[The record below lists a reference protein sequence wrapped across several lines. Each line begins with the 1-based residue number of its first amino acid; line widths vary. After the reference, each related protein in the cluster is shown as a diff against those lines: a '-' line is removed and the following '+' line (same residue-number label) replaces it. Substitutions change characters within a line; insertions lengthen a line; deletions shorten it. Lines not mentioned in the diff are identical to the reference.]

1 MKAYGSIIGQS
12 DPTWFEFNIE
22 DTKNRPVSYEYVE
35 VEVEEPQP
43 DGSMRSIRVLGQV
56 KTITSRHPFYDERT
70 TPDAARKMGELGVD
84 DDLIQVFAH
93 AKVLGYL
100 HNEGGR
106 NEVRR
111 PRSPP
116 MPGSP
121 VYRASDEILQRLFT
135 LDEGEVPLMVGSLLH
150 REGISVPVSGKE
162 LHRHTAILA
171 MTRYGK
177 SYFAGRI
184 MEQLM
189 RQGASIL
196 VIDAHGDY
204 ANMTQDPAGA
214 EHEYFRDKVT
224 VYRPEAAEAFDAPHV
239 KPLHISVSQCT
250 VGELCRL
257 SHVTGSLQ
265 RIILGKA
272 VKEAKARKKF
282 YCLQDIIDVLYEQL
296 DEGEEEEETEGK
308 NKKKTTKQDVTRV
321 ARLIEY
327 LEGLEERNIFS
338 EGELPVKEFFAP
350 QHMSDVF
357 LSGISDDEQDVLV
370 GMILRRI
377 FQIKYRHEEKL
388 PLFVFVEEAHR
399 FAAPPDEGGGKFSRD
414 IIARIA
420 AEGAK
425 FGVFLT
431 VISQRPRRI
440 DPDILSNCSNLAIL
454 RVVNSTDQNTIQAAS
469 ESFSEDLLADLP
481 ALEQGEAVL
490 VGPFVPV
497 PVMIKTAKRETRHGG
512 RTPEIADLLRQARE
526 DAEIKRKRDAFP
538 LH

>member
-1 MKAYGSIIGQS
+1 MKEYGSIIGQS
-12 DPTWFEFNIE
+12 DPTWFEFNIV
-22 DTKNRPVSYEYVE
+22 DSKNRPVSYEYVE

-43 DGSMRSIRVLGQV
+43 DGSMRNIRVLGQV

-70 TPDAARKMGELGVD
+70 TPDAARKMSELGVD

-100 HNEGGR
+100 HDEAGR
-106 NEVRR
+106 SEVHR

-121 VYRASDEILQRLFT
+121 VYRASDELLQRLFT
-135 LDEGEVPLMVGSLLH
+135 LGEGEIPLMVGSLLH
-150 REGISVPVSGKE
+150 REGISIPISGKE

-184 MEQLM
+184 MEQLL

-204 ANMTQDPAGA
+204 ANMTQDPVGA

-224 VYRPEAAEAFDAPHV
+224 VYRPETAEAFDAPHV

-250 VGELCRL
+250 TGELCRL
-257 SHVTGSLQ
+257 AHVTGSLQ
-265 RIILGKA
+265 RIILGKS

-282 YCLQDIIDVLYEQL
+282 YGLQDVIDVLYEQL
-296 DEGEEEEETEGK
+296 DEGEEEEDEGK
-308 NKKKTTKQDVTRV
+308 KKKKKAKQDVTRV
-321 ARLIEY
+321 ARLIEH
-327 LEGLEERNIFS
+327 LEDLEERNIFS
-338 EGELPVKEFFAP
+338 EGELPIKEFFGP
-350 QHMSDVF
+350 QHMSDIF
-357 LSGISDDEQDVLV
+357 LSGISDDEQDVIV
-370 GMILRRI
+370 GMILRRV

-399 FAAPPDEGGGKFSRD
+399 FAAPPDEGGGRFSRD
-414 IIARIA
+414 ILARIA

-454 RVVNSTDQNTIQAAS
+454 RVVNSQDQNTIQAAS
-469 ESFSEDLLADLP
+469 ESFSEDLLTDLP

-497 PVMIKTAKRETRHGG
+497 PVMMKTAKRETRHGG

-538 LH
+538 IH

>member
-1 MKAYGSIIGQS
+1 MKEYGSIIGQS
-12 DPTWFEFNIE
+12 DPTWFEFNIV
-22 DTKNRPVSYEYVE
+22 DPKNRPVSYEYVE
-35 VEVEEPQP
+35 VEVEEPQQ
-43 DGSMRSIRVLGQV
+43 DGSMKSIRVLGQV
-56 KTITSRHPFYDERT
+56 KRITSRHPFYDERT
-70 TPDAARKMGELGVD
+70 TPDAARKMGELGID

-100 HNEGGR
+100 HDEGGR
-106 NEVRR
+106 SDVRR

-121 VYRASDEILQRLFT
+121 VYRASDQILQRLFT
-135 LDEGEVPLMVGSLLH
+135 LGEGEIPLMVGSLLH

-184 MEQLM
+184 MEQLL

-204 ANMTQDPAGA
+204 ANMTQDTDGA
-214 EHEYFRDKVT
+214 EHEFFRDKVT

-239 KPLHISVSQCT
+239 KPLHIGVSQCT
-250 VGELCRL
+250 TGELCRL
-257 SHVTGSLQ
+257 AHVVGSLQ
-265 RIILGKA
+265 RIILAKA
-272 VKEAKARKKF
+272 VKEARARKKL
-282 YCLQDIIDVLYEQL
+282 YGLQDIIDVLYEQL
-296 DEGEEEEETEGK
+296 EEGDEEEAPDA
-308 NKKKTTKQDVTRV
+308 KKKKKGKGDTPRV
-321 ARLIEY
+321 ARIIEH
-327 LEGLEERNIFS
+327 LDGLAERNIFS
-338 EGELPVKEFFAP
+338 EGELPVKEFFTP
-350 QHMSDVF
+350 MHMSGVF

-370 GMILRRI
+370 GMILRRV

-388 PLFVFVEEAHR
+388 PLFIFVEEAHR
-399 FAAPPDEGGGKFSRD
+399 FAAPPDEGGGRFSRD
-414 IIARIA
+414 ILARIA

-497 PVMIKTAKRETRHGG
+497 PVMIKTARRETRHGG

>member
-1 MKAYGSIIGQS
+1 MKEYGSIIGQS
-12 DPTWFEFNIE
+12 DPTWFEFNIS
-22 DTKNRPVSYEYVE
+22 DPKNRPVSYEYVE
-35 VEVEEPQP
+35 VEVEEPQQ

-56 KTITSRHPFYDERT
+56 KKITSRHPFYDERT

-93 AKVLGYL
+93 TKVLGYL

-106 NEVRR
+106 SDVRR

-121 VYRASDEILQRLFT
+121 VFRASDEILQRLFT
-135 LDEGEVPLMVGSLLH
+135 LSEGEIPLMVGSLLH

-184 MEQLM
+184 MEQLLK
-189 RQGASIL
+189 QGASIL

-204 ANMTQDPAGA
+204 ANMTQDPDGA
-214 EHEYFRDKVT
+214 EHEFFRDKVT
-224 VYRPEAAEAFDAPHV
+224 VYHPEAAEAFDANHV
-239 KPLHISVSQCT
+239 KPLHIGASQCS
-250 VGELCRL
+250 VGELSRL
-257 SHVTGSLQ
+257 AHITGSLQ
-265 RIILGKA
+265 RIILNRA
-272 VKEAKARKKF
+272 VKEAKTRKKL
-282 YCLQDIIDVLYEQL
+282 YGLQDIIDVLYAQI
-296 DEGEEEEETEGK
+296 DEGEEETPEA
-308 NKKKTTKQDVTRV
+308 KKEKKAKPDKVRV
-321 ARLIEY
+321 ARVIEH
-327 LEGLEERNIFS
+327 LEGLAERNIFS
-338 EGELPVKEFFAP
+338 DGELPVKEFFAP
-350 QHMSDVF
+350 MHMSDVF

-370 GMILRRI
+370 GMILRRV

-399 FAAPPDEGGGKFSRD
+399 FAAPPDEGGGRFSRD

-497 PVMIKTAKRETRHGG
+497 PVMIKTARRETRHGG

-526 DAEIKRKRDAFP
+526 DAEIKKKRDAFP

>member
-1 MKAYGSIIGQS
+1 MKEYGSIIGQS
-12 DPTWFEFNIE
+12 DPTWFEFNIV

-70 TPDAARKMGELGVD
+70 TPDAARKMSELGID

-100 HNEGGR
+100 HEEDGR
-106 NEVRR
+106 SEVHR

-121 VYRASDEILQRLFT
+121 VYRASDELLQRLFT
-135 LDEGEVPLMVGSLLH
+135 LGEGEIPLMVGSLLY
-150 REGISVPVSGKE
+150 REGIRVPVSGKE

-184 MEQLM
+184 MEQLL

-204 ANMTQDPAGA
+204 ANMTQDPGGA

-224 VYRPEAAEAFDAPHV
+224 VYRPETAEAFDAPQV
-239 KPLHISVSQCT
+239 KPLHISVSECT
-250 VGELCRL
+250 TGELCRL
-257 SHVTGSLQ
+257 AHVTGSLQ

-272 VKEAKARKKF
+272 VKEAKAHKKF
-282 YCLQDIIDVLYEQL
+282 YGLEDIVDVLYEQL
-296 DEGEEEEETEGK
+296 DEGEEEEELEV
-308 NKKKTTKQDVTRV
+308 KKKRSGAKQDATRV

-327 LEGLEERNIFS
+327 LEGLAERNIFS
-338 EGELPVKEFFAP
+338 EGELPVREFFAP
-350 QHMSDVF
+350 QHMSDIF
-357 LSGISDDEQDVLV
+357 LSGISDDEQDVIV
-370 GMILRRI
+370 GMILRRV

-399 FAAPPDEGGGKFSRD
+399 FAAPPDEGGGRFSRD
-414 IIARIA
+414 ILARIA

-454 RVVNSTDQNTIQAAS
+454 RVVNSQDQNTIQAAS

-497 PVMIKTAKRETRHGG
+497 PVMIRTAKRETRHGG

-526 DAEIKRKRDAFP
+526 DAEIKRRRDAFP

>member
-1 MKAYGSIIGQS
+1 MKEYGSIIGQS
-12 DPTWFEFNIE
+12 DPTWFEFNIV
-22 DTKNRPVSYEYVE
+22 DPNNRPVSYEYVE
-35 VEVEEPQP
+35 VEVEEPQQ

-56 KTITSRHPFYDERT
+56 KSITSRHPFYDERT
-70 TPDAARKMGELGVD
+70 TPDAARKQRELGVD

-100 HNEGGR
+100 YDEGGR

-116 MPGSP
+116 MPGTP
-121 VYRASDEILQRLFT
+121 VFRASDEMLQSLFT
-135 LDEGEVPLMVGSLLH
+135 LGEGEVPLMVGSLLH
-150 REGISVPVSGKE
+150 REGISVPISGKE

-184 MEQLM
+184 IEQLL

-204 ANMTQDPAGA
+204 ANMTQDLEGA
-214 EHEYFRDKVT
+214 EHGFFRDKVT
-224 VYRPEAAEAFDAPHV
+224 VYRPEGAEAFDAPHV
-239 KPLHISVSQCT
+239 KPLHVGVSQCT
-250 VGELCRL
+250 TAELCRL
-257 SHVTGSLQ
+257 AHVTGSLQ
-265 RIILGKA
+265 RIILGRA
-272 VKEAKARKKF
+272 VKEARARKKL
-282 YCLQDIIDVLYEQL
+282 YGLQDIIDILYEQL
-296 DEGEEEEETEGK
+296 DEGEENEDAPESK
-308 NKKKTTKQDVTRV
+308 RKKKGKGDATRI
-321 ARLIEY
+321 ARIIEH
-327 LEGLEERNIFS
+327 LEGLAERNIFS
-338 EGELPVKEFFAP
+338 EGELPVKEFFSP
-350 QHMSDVF
+350 MHLSSVF

-370 GMILRRI
+370 GMILRRV
-377 FQIKYRHEEKL
+377 FQTKYRHEERL
-388 PLFVFVEEAHR
+388 PIFVFVEEAHR
-399 FAAPPDEGGGKFSRD
+399 FAAPPDEGGGRFSRD
-414 IIARIA
+414 ILARIA

-497 PVMIKTAKRETRHGG
+497 PVMIKTARRETRHGG

-526 DAEIKRKRDAFP
+526 DAEIKKKRDAFP

>member
-1 MKAYGSIIGQS
+1 MKEYGSIIGQS
-12 DPTWFEFNIE
+12 DPTWFEFNIV

-35 VEVEEPQP
+35 VEIEEPQP

-70 TPDAARKMGELGVD
+70 TPDAARKMGELGID

-100 HNEGGR
+100 HSEGGR
-106 NEVRR
+106 SEVHR

-121 VYRASDEILQRLFT
+121 VYRASDELLQRLFT
-135 LDEGEVPLMVGSLLH
+135 LGEGEIPLMVGSLLH

-184 MEQLM
+184 MEQLL

-204 ANMTQDPAGA
+204 ANMTQDPDGA
-214 EHEYFRDKVT
+214 EHEYFRDKIT
-224 VYRPEAAEAFDAPHV
+224 VYRPDTAEAFDAPHV

-250 VGELCRL
+250 TGELCRL
-257 SHVTGSLQ
+257 AHVTGSLQ
-265 RIILGKA
+265 RIILGRA

-282 YCLQDIIDVLYEQL
+282 YGIQDIVDVLYEQL
-296 DEGEEEEETEGK
+296 EEGEEEEETEGK
-308 NKKKTTKQDVTRV
+308 KKKRKGKQDASRV
-321 ARLIEY
+321 ARLIEH
-327 LEGLEERNIFS
+327 LEGLAERNIFS

-357 LSGISDDEQDVLV
+357 LSGISDDEQDVIV
-370 GMILRRI
+370 GMILRRV

-388 PLFVFVEEAHR
+388 PLFLFVEEAHR
-399 FAAPPDEGGGKFSRD
+399 FAAPPDEGGSRFSRD
-414 IIARIA
+414 ILARIA

-440 DPDILSNCSNLAIL
+440 DTDILSNCSNLAIL

>member
-35 VEVEEPQP
+35 VEVEEPQQ

-56 KTITSRHPFYDERT
+56 KKITSRHPFYDERT

-100 HNEGGR
+100 HDEGGR
-106 NEVRR
+106 SDVRR

-135 LDEGEVPLMVGSLLH
+135 LGEGEIPLMVGSLLH

-184 MEQLM
+184 MEQLLK
-189 RQGASIL
+189 QGASIL

-204 ANMTQDPAGA
+204 ANMTQDPGGA

-224 VYRPEAAEAFDAPHV
+224 VYRPEAAEAFDASHV
-239 KPLHISVSQCT
+239 KPLHIGASQCT
-250 VGELCRL
+250 PGELCRL
-257 SHVTGSLQ
+257 AHVVGSLQ
-265 RIILGKA
+265 RLILNKA
-272 VKEAKARKKF
+272 VKEAKARKKL
-282 YCLQDIIDVLYEQL
+282 YGLQDIIDVLYAQL
-296 DEGEEEEETEGK
+296 DEAEEEEAPEAKK
-308 NKKKTTKQDVTRV
+308 NKKAKQDKTRV
-321 ARLIEY
+321 ARVIEH
-327 LEGLEERNIFS
+327 LEGLQERNIFS

-350 QHMSDVF
+350 MHMSDIF

-370 GMILRRI
+370 GMILRRV
-377 FQIKYRHEEKL
+377 FQIKYRHEERL
-388 PLFVFVEEAHR
+388 PLFIFVEEAHR
-399 FAAPPDEGGGKFSRD
+399 FAAPPDEGGGRFSRD
-414 IIARIA
+414 ILARIA

>member
-1 MKAYGSIIGQS
+1 VNPYGSIIGQS
-12 DPTWFEFNIE
+12 DPTWFEFNID
-22 DTKNRPVSYEYVE
+22 DTANRPVSYEYVE
-35 VEVEEPQP
+35 VDVEEPQQ
-43 DGSMRSIRVLGQV
+43 DGSMRRIKVLGQV
-56 KTITSRHPFYDERT
+56 KSITSRHPFYDERT

-84 DDLIQVFAH
+84 TGLIQVFAH

-100 HNEGGR
+100 HQDGGR

-116 MPGSP
+116 MPGTP
-121 VYRASDEILQRLFT
+121 VYRADDKLLQRLFT
-135 LDEGEVPLMVGSLLH
+135 LGDSEIPLAVGSLLH
-150 REGISVPVSGKE
+150 REGIKVPVSGKE

-184 MEQLM
+184 IEQLLK
-189 RQGASIL
+189 QGASIL

-204 ANMTQDPAGA
+204 ANMTQDPDSA
-214 EHEYFRDKVT
+214 EHEFFRDKVT
-224 VYRPEAAEAFDAPHV
+224 VYRPEAAEAYDAPHV
-239 KPLHISVSQCT
+239 KPLHISVSQCSL
-250 VGELCRL
+250 GELCRL
-257 SHVTGSLQ
+257 AHINGSLQ
-265 RIILGKA
+265 RITLGKA
-272 VKEAKARKKF
+272 VKEARARKKV
-282 YCLQDIIDVLYEQL
+282 YSLADIIDVLYEQVE
-296 DEGEEEEETEGK
+296 EGEEEEETEGK
-308 NKKKTTKQDVTRV
+308 KKKKSGKGEVARV
-321 ARLIEY
+321 ARIIEH
-327 LEGLEERNIFS
+327 LEGLQERSIFS
-338 EGELPVKEFFAP
+338 EGELPLRDFFAP
-350 QHMSDVF
+350 MHMSDIF
-357 LSGISDDEQDVLV
+357 LSGISDDEQDVIV
-370 GMILRRI
+370 GMILRRV
-377 FQIKYRHEEKL
+377 FQTKYRHEEKL
-388 PLFVFVEEAHR
+388 PLFIFVEEAHR
-399 FAAPPDEGGGKFSRD
+399 FAAPPDEGGGRFSRD
-414 IIARIA
+414 ILARIA

>member
-1 MKAYGSIIGQS
+1 VKAYGSIIGQS
-12 DPTWFEFNIE
+12 DPTWFEFNID
-22 DTKNRPVSYEYVE
+22 DTGNRPVSYEYVE
-35 VEVEEPQP
+35 VEVEEPQQ
-43 DGSMRSIRVLGQV
+43 DGSMRKIKVLGQV
-56 KTITSRHPFYDERT
+56 KSITSRHPFYDERT

-84 DDLIQVFAH
+84 AGLIQVFAH

-100 HNEGGR
+100 HQDGGR
-106 NEVRR
+106 SEVRR

-116 MPGSP
+116 MPGTP
-121 VYRASDEILQRLFT
+121 VYRADDKLLQRLFT
-135 LDEGEVPLMVGSLLH
+135 LGESEIPLQVGSLLH
-150 REGISVPVSGKE
+150 REGIAVPVSGKE

-184 MEQLM
+184 IEQLLK
-189 RQGASIL
+189 QGASIL

-204 ANMTQDPAGA
+204 ANMTQDPDGA
-214 EHEYFRDKVT
+214 EHEFFRDKVT
-224 VYRPEAAEAFDAPHV
+224 VYRPEAAEAYDAAHV
-239 KPLHISVSQCT
+239 KPLHIGASQCSVS
-250 VGELCRL
+250 ELCRL
-257 SHVTGSLQ
+257 AHINGSLQ
-265 RIILGKA
+265 RIILNKA
-272 VKEAKARKKF
+272 VKEAKARKKL
-282 YCLQDIIDVLYEQL
+282 YGLQDIIDALYAKL
-296 DEGEEEEETEGK
+296 DEAEEEEEPEAT
-308 NKKKTTKQDVTRV
+308 KKKKAKSDLTRV
-321 ARLIEY
+321 ARVIEHM
-327 LEGLEERNIFS
+327 EGLQERNIFS
-338 EGELPVKEFFAP
+338 EGELPVKEFFSP
-350 QHMSDVF
+350 MHMSDVF

-370 GMILRRI
+370 GMILRRV
-377 FQIKYRHEEKL
+377 FQLKYRHEEKL
-388 PLFVFVEEAHR
+388 PLFIFVEEAHR
-399 FAAPPDEGGGKFSRD
+399 FAAPPDEGGGRFSRD
-414 IIARIA
+414 ILARIA